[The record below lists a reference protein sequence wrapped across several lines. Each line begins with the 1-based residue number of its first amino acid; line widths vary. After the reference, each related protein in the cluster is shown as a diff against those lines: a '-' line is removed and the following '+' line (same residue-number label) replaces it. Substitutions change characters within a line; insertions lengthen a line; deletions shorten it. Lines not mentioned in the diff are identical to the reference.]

1 MIYRDITREQLV
13 SLVTQAVK
21 AQLRPRSRQVPVGVS
36 MRHIHL
42 SRREVDALFGRT
54 YQLTPLR
61 PLSQPG
67 QFACQECLDVIGP
80 KGVLHRVRIL
90 GPERPEAQVEL
101 AQTDCRTIGVQ
112 APVRP
117 SGRVEGTPGVLLQ
130 GPRGVLS
137 LSQGVIIAD
146 RHLHMSTAQAQAFG
160 LSDGDVVRV
169 EIGGGKPGVLDGVL
183 VRAGGKY
190 ELDLHLD
197 TDDANAFQLRQ
208 GQLVTVLE

>member
-1 MIYRDITREQLV
+1 M
-13 SLVTQAVK
+13 
-21 AQLRPRSRQVPVGVS
+21 
-36 MRHIHL
+36 
-42 SRREVDALFGRT
+42 
-54 YQLTPLR
+54 
-61 PLSQPG
+61 
-67 QFACQECLDVIGP
+67 
-80 KGVLHRVRIL
+80 LHRVRIL

-169 EIGGGKPGVLDGVL
+169 EVGGGKPGVLDGVL

-197 TDDANAFQLRQ
+197 TDDANAFQLKQ